1 MEKVSLIAYS
11 RALWLLLLLFCFRV
25 SAQLA
30 VCFYDVPFLPA
41 FERWHSDSMPYAAL
55 VFFQLIIILIFSRIA
70 LQFQR
75 NQVVAHF
82 RVGVFLLIIGGLY
95 FFVMSARLLNSLVEL
110 SEHAWWNQP
119 IPSAF
124 HLVLASFLIVV
135 GLFHCRHGRE
145 Q

>member
-11 RALWLLLLLFCFRV
+11 RTLWLLLLLFCFRV
-25 SAQLA
+25 FAQFT
-30 VCFYDVPFLPA
+30 VYFYDVPFLPA

-55 VFFQLIIILIFSRIA
+55 VFFQFIIVLILGRIA
-70 LQFQR
+70 LQLQR
-75 NQVVAHF
+75 NQIVARF
-82 RVGVFLLIIGGLY
+82 KAGVFLLFIGGLY

-110 SEHAWWNQP
+110 SEHVWWNQP